1 MSDDKPRVKTIW
13 TQTIILKCYL
23 ICQGAFMICMSN
35 KCSQNVKL
43 HMLICPMPSMQN
55 IYVSKLKITL
65 ENIFCME
72 DAGHLFIHLNNK

>member
-1 MSDDKPRVKTIW
+1 
-13 TQTIILKCYL
+13 
-23 ICQGAFMICMSN
+23 MICMSN